1 MELRDYLRI
10 LHKYWVLILATALVG
25 IAVGAGVSL
34 MATPQFQTTTQ
45 LYVSV
50 RGEGQAIG
58 DLAQG
63 STLARQSVST
73 YASIVRTESV
83 LGPVI
88 DELNLDTT
96 SSALAGQVAAHAPL
110 DQSLVLITVTGTDPA
125 QTADIA
131 NAVGQSLK
139 DLVEQNLE
147 APATEG
153 SPSLVSLNIVQPA
166 AVPTAPVSPR
176 VPLNIGLGLLVGL
189 VLGVAAAFGR
199 AALDTRVHSLTDI
212 ERATDSPI
220 LGGIAFDPD
229 ANSRPLV
236 VHSDPRNPRAE
247 SFRTLRTN
255 LQFLTLNRGDG
266 GRGRS
271 FVLSSAGP
279 GEGKSTTAV
288 NLALALAE
296 TGSRVALID
305 GDLRL
310 PMIAKY
316 LGIEGAAGLTNVLI
330 GQTEVSDVLQRWGQ
344 GSLYILPAG
353 RIPPNPSELLGSRAM
368 GELLDTLTNHFDFVI
383 VDAPPLLLVTDAA
396 ILSNIAD
403 GALLVAASGITRTQ
417 HLTSAV
423 QSLGTAGG
431 TLLGV
436 VATMLPLKGPDSTG
450 YGSYGAYGGHDAST
464 SAQAARGGG
473 PRKNGDAD
481 DAGIRRRIS

>member
-1 MELRDYLRI
+1 MELRDYLRT
-10 LHKYWVLILATALVG
+10 LHKYWVLILATTLVG
-25 IAVGAGVSL
+25 IAVGAGVSIL
-34 MATPQFQTTTQ
+34 ATPQFQATTQ

-88 DELNLDTT
+88 DDLDLDTT
-96 SSALAGQVAAHAPL
+96 SAALAGRVAAHAPL

-153 SPSLVSLNIVQPA
+153 SPSLVSLSTVQPA

-176 VPLNIGLGLLVGL
+176 VPVNIGLGLLVGL
-189 VLGVAAAFGR
+189 VLGIAAALGR
-199 AALDTRVHSLTDI
+199 AALDTRIHSLTDI

-229 ANSRPLV
+229 ADSRPLV
-236 VHSDPRNPRAE
+236 VHSDPRSPRAE

-255 LQFLTLNRGDG
+255 LQFLPLQRGESK
-266 GRGRS
+266 RGRS
-271 FVLSSAGP
+271 FVLTSAGP
-279 GEGKSTTAV
+279 SEGKSTTAV

-310 PMIAKY
+310 PMVAKY
-316 LGIEGAAGLTNVLI
+316 LGLEGAAGLTNVLI
-330 GQTEVSDVLQRWGQ
+330 GETEVSDVLQRWGQ

-396 ILSNIAD
+396 VLSHIAD
-403 GALLVAASGITRTQ
+403 GALLVAASGVTRTQ
-417 HLTSAV
+417 HLTSSI

-450 YGSYGAYGGHDAST
+450 YGSYGAYGGYDVATST
-464 SAQAARGGG
+464 EGTPDPGTRRSS
-473 PRKNGDAD
+473 NES
-481 DAGIRRRIS
+481 DAGTRRRTS

>member
-10 LHKYWVLILATALVG
+10 LHKYWVLILATTLVG
-25 IAVGAGVSL
+25 IAVGAGISL
-34 MATPQFQTTTQ
+34 MATPQFQATTQ

-88 DELNLDTT
+88 DELDLDTT
-96 SSALAGQVAAHAPL
+96 SAALAGRVAAHAPL

-176 VPLNIGLGLLVGL
+176 VPLNIGLGLLIGL

-199 AALDTRVHSLTDI
+199 ATLDTRVHSLTDI
-212 ERATDSPI
+212 ERATDSPM

-229 ANSRPLV
+229 ASSRPLV
-236 VHSDPRNPRAE
+236 VHSDPRSPRAE

-255 LQFLTLNRGDG
+255 LQFLALNRGDG
-266 GRGRS
+266 ARGRS

-310 PMIAKY
+310 PMVAKY

-368 GELLDTLTNHFDFVI
+368 EELLDTLTNHFDFVI

-396 ILSNIAD
+396 VLSNVAD

-436 VATMLPLKGPDSTG
+436 VATMLPLKGPDSAG
-450 YGSYGAYGGHDAST
+450 YGSYGAYGGYDAST
-464 SAQAARGGG
+464 SAQASRGGR
-473 PRKNGDAD
+473 PRKNGDAN